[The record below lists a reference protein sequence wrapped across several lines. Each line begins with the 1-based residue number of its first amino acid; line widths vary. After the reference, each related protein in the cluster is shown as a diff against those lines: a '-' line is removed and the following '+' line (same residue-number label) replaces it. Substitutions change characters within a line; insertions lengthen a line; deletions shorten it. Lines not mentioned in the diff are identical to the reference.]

1 MKSVNGKYVGPVYDR
16 GKAAMF
22 DTEEEAAR
30 AYDIAAN
37 ELFKRIDRKKF
48 NATFHTNIGIVGHVD
63 ENDFDKALACT
74 WCGGLVFTTFTIEG
88 PEKLCWDC
96 SMRR

>member
-1 MKSVNGKYVGPVYDR
+1 MESVNGKYFGPVDDPE
-16 GKAAMF
+16 KAALF

-48 NATFHTNIGIVGHVD
+48 NATFHTNIGTAGR
-63 ENDFDKALACT
+63 L
-74 WCGGLVFTTFTIEG
+74 
-88 PEKLCWDC
+88 
-96 SMRR
+96 